1 MAKQKIQII
10 ASEETYK
17 NLQTFADIS
26 ELNEAVRAHKER
38 FKDDLTKSA
47 VKVLDLLHRYSAK
60 YTGVSF
66 LLKNT
71 IAKELE
77 ISRRTVIRACQQ
89 LESLGIIRQYEM
101 KRKTDMMQTSNAIV
115 IQPITDSQKRPLVQ
129 GADTQESPKVSHPKN
144 NISLKQNININHLN
158 NKRSPYIKFVPKSL
172 QHFQAIFGKRVKDL
186 YGRIWL
192 AAKKLDVSVDQKT
205 MQEIGFIAMDKLKQY
220 VKEGRQLSTEQE
232 CSAAYTIAHNQ
243 LTQRLEI
250 GEIIDWSHLYT
261 YLEKNKIRRSCN
273 LINKASRK
281 ELNELGIF

>member
-26 ELNEAVRAHKER
+26 ELNETVRAHKER

-47 VKVLDLLHRYSAK
+47 AKVLDLLHRYSAK

-115 IQPITDSQKRPLVQ
+115 IQPITDSQKRPLEQV
-129 GADTQESPKVSHPKN
+129 ADTQESPKVSHPKN

-192 AAKKLDVSVDQKT
+192 AAKKLNVSVDQET

-273 LINKASRK
+273 LINKDSRE

>member
-115 IQPITDSQKRPLVQ
+115 IQPITASQKRPLVQ
-129 GADTQESPKVSHPKN
+129 GADTQESPKVSHQKN

-192 AAKKLDVSVDQKT
+192 AAKKLNVSVDQET

-273 LINKASRK
+273 LINKASRE